1 MKKIFHYITLKFISL
16 LLISLILIMT
26 SLQIASMLKI
36 KSDVLS
42 IQTLW
47 DEVQVEQSEKLRLE
61 NSIRSFL
68 GFSGMIHK
76 LKNAI
81 INNNIEQLDSIKSDI
96 HSVETIIQ
104 QYLTF
109 QISNAERYALHDIL
123 TVVKKYQKKTDKLAS
138 LFNQNV
144 PQNKLDRFLRI
155 NDKPA
160 LRGLEILDQY
170 NRNRIN
176 NPETT
181 RSISADKFILLTD
194 LVAQLGYGGL
204 IHHIKNLQLRA
215 DSYYAIESQNKINEI
230 RITLDKFYKIPLTK
244 EEEKALNSLMRTTNF
259 YQTMLTNLKK
269 PIDSQEKTSIIDSTK
284 TNNEAQKALQV
295 LQQHIEIELKG
306 KIFKVG
312 EKINIIQGSIN
323 DLIKAII
330 CLSIITLIF
339 FAYIMFKK
347 VIIPLQKVTLS
358 MVLLAR
364 QKHKSEINFTGNQIL
379 EIKQMIRSI
388 RIFKKNEHKRRNS
401 EKSLTKMNNTTL
413 QQLEEIKEL
422 QLKSEQKTE
431 QALALANH
439 LIDLQKSADFDRT
452 NALENQR
459 RVNTILNT
467 VHDAIITTDK
477 MGKIESINTATEI
490 MLGYRTPELLG
501 KNITMLMS
509 SDTAQEHPNL
519 ISEFANQENI
529 DDQNMSRE
537 LIIKRADDSTF
548 PVEIFLGQSE
558 FNNEI
563 TFTAVLRDI
572 TQRKKDED
580 EIQHLALT
588 DPLTNLANRRHF
600 NQELIRSMEDKK
612 RLNLSVGLLMID
624 LDNFK
629 PINDTY
635 GHNVGDK
642 VLQRVSSRLH
652 NVTRNVDLIARLGGD
667 EFAIILNSVKDQ
679 FDSIA
684 PAKKIIE
691 TITKPMNIDGQIVRV
706 GTTIGIAIYPQDAM
720 GLEEFI
726 NRADKALYKAKSLG
740 KGQYFSYQDLDEA
753 EKIQMN

>member
-1 MKKIFHYITLKFISL
+1 MKRISHYITLKFISL
-16 LLISLILIMT
+16 MLISLILVMT

-36 KSDVLS
+36 KSDVLN

-81 INNNIEQLDSIKSDI
+81 INNNLDQLDSIRSDI

-104 QYLTF
+104 LYLSF
-109 QISNAERYALHDIL
+109 QLSNAERYALHDIL
-123 TVVKKYQKKTDKLAS
+123 AVVKKYQQKTDKLHS
-138 LFNQNV
+138 LYQQNV
-144 PQNKLDRFLRI
+144 PQKKLDQFLRI

-170 NRNRIN
+170 NRNRIVHKGKKH
-176 NPETT
+176 
-181 RSISADKFILLTD
+181 SIHADKFILLTD

-215 DSYYAIESQNKINEI
+215 DTYYAIESQNKINNI
-230 RITLDKFYKIPLTK
+230 RVTLDKFSKIPLSN
-244 EEEKALNSLMRTTNF
+244 EEEKALTSLKNTTHF
-259 YQTMLTNLKK
+259 YQSMLTNLKRPLNK
-269 PIDSQEKTSIIDSTK
+269 QEKMNPTTSKNAND
-284 TNNEAQKALQV
+284 EASNALQI
-295 LQQHIEIELKG
+295 LQQHIEIELKS
-306 KIFKVG
+306 KIFSVG
-312 EKINIIQGSIN
+312 EKIHHIQGNITN
-323 DLIKAII
+323 LIKGII
-330 CLSIITLIF
+330 FLTIASLLF

-347 VIIPLQKVTLS
+347 VIIPLQNVTS
-358 MVLLAR
+358 AMVLLAR
-364 QKHKSEINFTGNQIL
+364 QKYNREVNFTDYQIF

-388 RIFKKNEHKRRNS
+388 RIFKKNENKRRHS
-401 EKSLTKMNNTTL
+401 EKSLTKMNCTTL
-413 QQLEEIKEL
+413 QQLVEIKEL

-431 QALALANH
+431 QALTLANH
-439 LIDLQKSADFDRT
+439 LIDLQKSAEFDRN

-467 VHDAIITTDK
+467 VHDAIITTNR
-477 MGKIESINTATEI
+477 MGIIESINTATEL
-490 MLGYRTPELLG
+490 MLGYREVELLG
-501 KNITMLMS
+501 ENIILLMP
-509 SDTAQEHPNL
+509 SDVAAQYPHI
-519 ISEFANQENI
+519 ISEFNKPENI
-529 DDQNMSRE
+529 NEQKNSRE
-537 LIIKRADDSTF
+537 LTIKRADDSTF

-558 FNNEI
+558 FNNET
-563 TFTAVLRDI
+563 TFTAVIRDI

-600 NQELIRSMEDKK
+600 NQELKRSMDNKK

-635 GHNVGDK
+635 GHNIGDK
-642 VLQRVSSRLH
+642 VLQRVSCRLQ

-667 EFAIILNSVKDQ
+667 EFAIILNSVNDH
-679 FDSIA
+679 FDPIS
-684 PAKKIIE
+684 PAQKIIE
-691 TITKPMNIDGQIVRV
+691 TITKPMNIDGQMVQV
-706 GTTIGIAIYPQDAM
+706 GTTIGISISPQDAM
-720 GLEEFI
+720 SLEEFI

-740 KGQYFSYQDLDEA
+740 KGQYFSYQDLSDDE
-753 EKIQMN
+753 K